1 MRSEGSGWRLDQK
14 RTRMWRVWNVALIQQ
29 MMKLLSH
36 CSVFWNQNQSVR
48 SSERFVR
55 NVVFMRW
62 HDRAL
67 CCWPCRTRVHLSSS
81 NPKRDVLTSNT
92 EWGWG
97 TGQWAA
103 AGPHH
108 NSHCVIEKHVSY
120 FHSSSP
126 NIHLEPEPRLLLLS
140 PLFFGVNS
148 QMGIFFPQPKNSIY
162 EMF

>member
-92 EWGWG
+92 GWGWG

-108 NSHCVIEKHVSY
+108 NSHCVIEKHVSSFIKSKY
-120 FHSSSP
+120 SFGARTKAASPFSS
-126 NIHLEPEPRLLLLS
+126 
-140 PLFFGVNS
+140 FFWCKFTDGD
-148 QMGIFFPQPKNSIY
+148 FFPTT
-162 EMF
+162 

>member
-67 CCWPCRTRVHLSSS
+67 CCWPCRTRVHLSFPVIQKGMSWRVTQS
-81 NPKRDVLTSNT
+81 EAGERDN
-92 EWGWG
+92 
-97 TGQWAA
+97 GQR
-103 AGPHH
+103 PVHITT
-108 NSHCVIEKHVSY
+108 VIVWSR
-120 FHSSSP
+120 SMSP
-126 NIHLEPEPRLLLLS
+126 TFIHQVQIFIWSQNQGCFSFL
-140 PLFFGVNS
+140 LFFLV
-148 QMGIFFPQPKNSIY
+148 
-162 EMF
+162 